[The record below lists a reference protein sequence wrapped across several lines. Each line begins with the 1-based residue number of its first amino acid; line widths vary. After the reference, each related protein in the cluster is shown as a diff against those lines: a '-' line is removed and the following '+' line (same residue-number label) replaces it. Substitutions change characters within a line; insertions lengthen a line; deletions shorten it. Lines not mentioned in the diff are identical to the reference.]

1 VEPFVTPQG
10 IDPQAKQIIQHKAR
24 RLIGKAGFTPSDL
37 PDIEQEMLFKL
48 SRSQAAYD
56 PKRAKPST
64 FVKTVAERQGMNLV
78 RKQQSRGRSK
88 VQLHSLEGRALAGL
102 AGRTS
107 SQALLDLQLDV
118 QEKVSQ
124 LSQSDQDLC
133 KCLMHM
139 TFSQTARAMS
149 VPRSTLQ
156 DMVRRMGH
164 RLVELGMESY
174 APFRPL
180 IEHKAG

>member
-1 VEPFVTPQG
+1 MEPFVSNEG
-10 IDPQAKQIIQHKAR
+10 VDPQVSQIIQHKAR

-56 PKRAKPST
+56 PSRAKPST

-88 VQLHSLEGRALAGL
+88 VRLHSLEGHALAGL
-102 AGRTS
+102 AGRPY
-107 SQALLDLQLDV
+107 SQTPLDLQFDV
-118 QEKVSQ
+118 QEKISQ

-164 RLVELGMESY
+164 RLMELGLESY

-180 IEHKAG
+180 IELKSG

>member
-1 VEPFVTPQG
+1 MEPFVTPQG
-10 IDPQAKQIIQHKAR
+10 VDPQAKQIIQYKAR
-24 RLIGKAGFTPSDL
+24 RLIGTAGFTLSDL

-88 VQLHSLEGRALAGL
+88 VRLHTLDGPILAG
-102 AGRTS
+102 ANGRIS
-107 SQALLDLQLDV
+107 SQAEQDLQIDV
-118 QEKVSQ
+118 LEKVSQ
-124 LSQSDQDLC
+124 LSQSDQKLC

-139 TFSQTARAMS
+139 TFSQTARVLS

-156 DMVRRMGH
+156 DMVRRMGN
-164 RLVELGMESY
+164 RLLELGLESY
-174 APFRPL
+174 APLRPL